1 MAIHVIAVVEATERI
16 YSRHEPDFL
25 SLSEI
30 ERYSLAYD
38 ICMHMN
44 GAEP

>member
-1 MAIHVIAVVEATERI
+1 MAIYVIAVVEAIERI
-16 YSRHEPDFL
+16 FSRHEPDCL

-38 ICMHMN
+38 ICMRMN